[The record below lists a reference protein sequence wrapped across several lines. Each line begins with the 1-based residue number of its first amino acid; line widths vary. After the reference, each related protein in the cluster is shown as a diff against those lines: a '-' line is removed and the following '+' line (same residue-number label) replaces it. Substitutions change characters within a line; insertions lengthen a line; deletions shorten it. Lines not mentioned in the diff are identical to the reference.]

1 MWPRLQIPKT
11 HTEKGFACSSFSLGR
26 SLDELRSPNSL
37 AMVHSWIGS
46 FSGHLAAQF
55 QIRER
60 LYLKV
65 RGNHKQELHKET
77 SALQPNDAYQRYR
90 CRTHT
95 HTYYTEKLTTRQHLG
110 MHSWTHQQAGKEK
123 LLFIRSLQ
131 YTVPVL
137 SNS

>member
-1 MWPRLQIPKT
+1 MRFCGVPGEEESAARESSEIYKNLKKHRTNMWPRLQIPKT

-60 LYLKV
+60 LYLT
-65 RGNHKQELHKET
+65 L
-77 SALQPNDAYQRYR
+77 D
-90 CRTHT
+90 
-95 HTYYTEKLTTRQHLG
+95 
-110 MHSWTHQQAGKEK
+110 
-123 LLFIRSLQ
+123 IISL
-131 YTVPVL
+131 
-137 SNS
+137 